1 MDETTR
7 TPEAD
12 VDMTPSTDDQATAR
26 TSTFDR
32 FGPDTVREEVVLE
45 VKDLRTYFTTRWG
58 TVKAVD
64 GVSYQVHRGETLG
77 IVGESGSGKSVQ
89 ALSVMRLVQSPPGH
103 IVGGE
108 VILATREMVGGENGG
123 GEGREVYTKKDIL
136 QVSESEMT
144 KIRGGEIAMILQ
156 DPMTALNP
164 VFTIE
169 NQVGEAITIHQG
181 LKGKPLWEK
190 IIEALRHVRIPA
202 AEQRAKDY
210 PHQLSGGMR
219 QRVVGAI
226 GISSTPA
233 VIIADEPTT
242 SLDVT
247 IQAAYLRLLKQI
259 QAEDGVAII
268 FITHDFGIVAKMC
281 DRVGV
286 MYAGRIV
293 ESGDV
298 RQIFNS
304 PKHPYTQALID
315 SVPKLEVKTGR
326 LRQIDGQPPLLYNLP
341 AGCPFAPR
349 CPNALD
355 RCREEYP
362 PYEQAAENHYFHC
375 WNPVTTS

>member
-7 TPEAD
+7 AAEAD
-12 VDMTPSTDDQATAR
+12 VEMTSSTDDQATADS
-26 TSTFDR
+26 STYDR
-32 FGPDTVREEVVLE
+32 FGPDTVGEEVVLE

-64 GVSYQVHRGETLG
+64 GVSYQVRRGETLG

-89 ALSVMRLVQSPPGH
+89 ALSVMRLVPSPPGH

-108 VILATREMVGGENGG
+108 VLLASSGMGEAESGSGN
-123 GEGREVYTKKDIL
+123 RFIRKDIL

-144 KIRGGEIAMILQ
+144 RIRGGEIAMILQ

-226 GISSTPA
+226 GISSTPS

-247 IQAAYLRLLKQI
+247 IQAAYLRLLKQL

-281 DRVGV
+281 DRVAV

-293 ESGDV
+293 EQGDV
-298 RQIFNS
+298 RQIFNT
-304 PKHPYTQALID
+304 PRHPYTQALIE

-349 CPNALD
+349 CTNAID
-355 RCREEYP
+355 KCREEYP
-362 PYEQAAENHYFHC
+362 PYEQASENHHFHC
-375 WNPVTTS
+375 WNPVTQS

>member
-7 TPEAD
+7 TAEAD
-12 VDMTPSTDDQATAR
+12 ADMTPSAGDQAAVD
-26 TSTFDR
+26 TSTIDR
-32 FGPDTVREEVVLE
+32 FGPDTVGEEIVLE
-45 VKDLRTYFTTRWG
+45 VNDLRTYFTTRWG

-64 GVSYQVHRGETLG
+64 GVSYQVRRGETLG

-108 VILATREMVGGENGG
+108 VILATRERLGDEH
-123 GEGREVYTKKDIL
+123 GEGGKEAFTRKDIL

-226 GISSTPA
+226 GISSTPS

-259 QAEDGVAII
+259 QAEHGVAII

-315 SVPKLEVKTGR
+315 SVPKLEIKTGR

-375 WNPVTTS
+375 WNPVKTS

>member
-1 MDETTR
+1 MDETTT
-7 TPEAD
+7 TPDTQAEEA
-12 VDMTPSTDDQATAR
+12 TSAGETAPSTETY
-26 TSTFDR
+26 DR
-32 FGPDTVREEVVLE
+32 FGPDTVGEEVVLD
-45 VKDLRTYFTTRWG
+45 VKGLRTYFTTRWG

-64 GVSYQVHRGETLG
+64 GVSYQLHRGETLG

-89 ALSVMRLVQSPPGH
+89 ALSVMRLVPSPPGH

-108 VILATREMVGGENGG
+108 VNLKVRGDDDGE
-123 GEGREVYTKKDIL
+123 VVTKDIL

-144 KIRGGEIAMILQ
+144 RIRGGEIAMILQ

-226 GISSTPA
+226 GISSTPS

-247 IQAAYLRLLKQI
+247 IQAAYLRLLKQL
-259 QAEDGVAII
+259 QAEDGVSII

-281 DRVGV
+281 DRVAV

-298 RQIFNS
+298 RQIFNN
-304 PKHPYTQALID
+304 PRHPYTQALIE

-326 LRQIDGQPPLLYNLP
+326 LRQIEGQPPLLYNLP
-341 AGCPFAPR
+341 PGCPFAPR
-349 CPNALD
+349 CPNVQD
-355 RCREEYP
+355 QCREEYP
-362 PYEQAAENHYFHC
+362 PVEMAGENHHFNC
-375 WNPVTTS
+375 WNPVTSS

>member
-7 TPEAD
+7 TAEAD
-12 VDMTPSTDDQATAR
+12 VEMTSATDDQATSES
-26 TSTFDR
+26 STYDR
-32 FGPDTVREEVVLE
+32 FGPDTVGEEVVLE

-64 GVSYQVHRGETLG
+64 GVSYQVRRGETLG

-89 ALSVMRLVQSPPGH
+89 ALSVMRLVPSPPGH

-108 VILATREMVGGENGG
+108 VILATRGGDNGSG
-123 GEGREVYTKKDIL
+123 NGQFTRKDIL

-144 KIRGGEIAMILQ
+144 RIRGGEIAMILQ

-181 LKGKPLWEK
+181 LKGRPLWEK

-226 GISSTPA
+226 GISSTPS

-247 IQAAYLRLLKQI
+247 IQAAYLRLLKQL

-281 DRVGV
+281 DRVAV

-298 RQIFNS
+298 RQIFNT
-304 PKHPYTQALID
+304 PRHPYTQALIE

-349 CPNALD
+349 CPNAID
-355 RCREEYP
+355 KCREEYP
-362 PYEQAAENHYFHC
+362 PYEQASEHHHFHC
-375 WNPVTTS
+375 WNPVTQS